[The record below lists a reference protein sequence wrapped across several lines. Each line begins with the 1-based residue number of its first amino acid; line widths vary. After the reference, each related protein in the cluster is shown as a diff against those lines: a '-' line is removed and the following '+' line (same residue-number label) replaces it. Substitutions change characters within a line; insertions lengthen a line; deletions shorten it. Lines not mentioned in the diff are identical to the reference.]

1 LGFPRSKA
9 MVNLVMALASC
20 QEAKSPVELSLSPV
34 YHYQYGSISKAIAH
48 LARDDQERSAILKSF
63 RQLCLLYLDGSVL
76 QPYLLLQTDVMP
88 ACKPHSP
95 TLKDRTYVAIPN
107 NVIPGNKPLDVGY
120 EVSFVN
126 IGDLHSSWSLPL
138 SSRRVSVDQT
148 ASECA
153 LGQLKELLEH
163 PDLGFSD
170 ILIINTLDSKYGNA
184 SFLAPAHRHENVV
197 NITRMRS
204 GMKVWKRDRQIH
216 TGGAPNIYGD
226 KFYLIAESRIKT
238 YPHPK
243 TKESCEVFQRSIF
256 DLQADET
263 LQISAQT
270 TKGRPLTV
278 HLWRWNGMM
287 IRSKAG
293 NNMKDKPFDLIA
305 VRVLDAQTQE
315 RLFGQDMFIALNGKQ
330 KTDVTTEQGYASY
343 RCRYDIEPYFRF
355 AKQTLMLQKLQTPD
369 VEHFD
374 NWLLSVQFASWL
386 LYTASKEARFRP
398 RKWEK
403 YLPENKQAETAQ
415 QLSIA
420 QTRKSAQDLFLT
432 FDADPFKPKK
442 SKKGKGRQKGD
453 KQTPRIRYKVLKKTT
468 KASKTKQKIEQIE

>member
-1 LGFPRSKA
+1 

-48 LARDDQERSAILKSF
+48 LAKNDQERSAVVNLF
-63 RQLCLLYLDGSVL
+63 QELCLSYMDESLF
-76 QPYLLLQTDVMP
+76 QPYLLLQTDVTP
-88 ACKPHSP
+88 ARKRHSP
-95 TLKDRTYVAIPN
+95 TLKDRTFIAVPN
-107 NVIPGNKPLDVGY
+107 NVIAGNKPLDIGY
-120 EVSFVN
+120 DVSFIN
-126 IGDLHSSWSLPL
+126 IGDPESSWSLPL

-153 LGQLKELLEH
+153 LEQLQELLEH
-163 PDLGFSD
+163 PDLGLSD

-184 SFLAPAHRHENVV
+184 AYLGPAHQHEKVV
-197 NITRMRS
+197 NITRMRA
-204 GMKVWKRDRQIH
+204 GMKVWKRDQQTN
-216 TGGAPNIYGD
+216 TGPKAPGSRSGAPKIYGE
-226 KFYLIAESRIKT
+226 KFYLIDESRTKT

-243 TKESCEVFQRSIF
+243 TKEPCEVFQRSIF

-263 LQISAQT
+263 LQINAQT
-270 TKGRPLTV
+270 RKGRPLTV
-278 HLWRWNGMM
+278 HLWRWNSIM
-287 IRSKAG
+287 IRSKDG

-315 RLFGQDMFIALNGKQ
+315 RLFSQDMFIALNGKQ
-330 KTDVTTEQGYASY
+330 KRDVTTQQSYHSY
-343 RCRYDIEPYFRF
+343 RHRYDIEPYFRF
-355 AKQTLMLQKLQTPD
+355 AKQKLMLQKLQTPD

-374 NWLLSVQFASWL
+374 NWLLVVEFATWL
-386 LYTASKEARFRP
+386 LYAASKETRFRP

-403 YLPENKQAETAQ
+403 YLLESKQAKTAQ

-420 QTRKSAQDLFLT
+420 QVRKSLQDLFLT
-432 FDADPFKPKK
+432 FDQDPFLPKK

-453 KQTPRIRYKVLKKTT
+453 KQTPRIRYRVLKKNT
-468 KASKTKQKIEQIE
+468 KASKIKQQLE